1 MLKLKNALFG
11 YKKTD
16 VCEYVDNLTNELNKK
31 HEQEMKALKEE
42 NASLKKQIEEN
53 NDVLAVSEIIVEAQS
68 FAKGLKEKA
77 LAEYEE
83 QARKSQLEAEK
94 TAEHIKKCE
103 EKLAQL
109 RTAIKDVLTE
119 TENNLHITQKELDT
133 LGNQA
138 KL

>member
-1 MLKLKNALFG
+1 M
-11 YKKTD
+11 
-16 VCEYVDNLTNELNKK
+16 
-31 HEQEMKALKEE
+31 
-42 NASLKKQIEEN
+42 
-53 NDVLAVSEIIVEAQS
+53 EAQS

-77 LAEYEE
+77 LMEYEE
-83 QARKSQLEAEK
+83 QTRKSQLEAEK